1 MSAILDPHKRFF
13 ITYLPL
19 AERRANREGY
29 IQAIIEI
36 AISEG
41 IEGAESLQIGTR
53 WDSLKM
59 DSLDYISFIDAADT
73 KFDVV
78 IPQEVAAKW
87 ETVGEMLDW
96 LEQEEEQI
104 DYPAT

>member
-1 MSAILDPHKRFF
+1 MSAILDPHKRPF

-29 IQAIIEI
+29 IQGIIEV
-36 AISEG
+36 ATKEG
-41 IEGAESLQIGTR
+41 IENAESLRVGTR

-59 DSLDYISFIDAADT
+59 DSLDFISFIDAADT
-73 KFDVV
+73 KFDTV

-104 DYPAT
+104 DFPG